1 MGTLDENIKSLCA
14 ENGVTFTQMCGDLG
28 LSRNLLTELRKGR
41 KKSITGTTA
50 QKIADY
56 FGVTVDRVLYGKRDE
71 PAIQIEGETQE
82 EWLEDA
88 RSRPELKVLFSATK
102 GMSREQV
109 EKTANWIAEMRK
121 GWD

>member
-1 MGTLDENIKSLCA
+1 MGTLDENIKSLCT

-56 FGVTVDRVLYGKRDE
+56 FGVTVDRVLYGKREDPE
-71 PAIQIEGETQE
+71 KSVETGDDLAE
-82 EWLEDA
+82 YLEVL
-88 RSRPELKVLFSATK
+88 RERPDMRVLFSVSKGATPEEVAQFVK
-102 GMSREQV
+102 VISALRGD
-109 EKTANWIAEMRK
+109 K
-121 GWD
+121 

>member
-1 MGTLDENIKSLCA
+1 MGTLDENIKSLCV
-14 ENGVTFTQMCGDLG
+14 ENGVTFTQMCSDLG

-41 KKSITGTTA
+41 KKSINGTTA

-71 PAIQIEGETQE
+71 PTIQIEGDTQE

-102 GMSREQV
+102 GMTREQV
-109 EKTANWIAEMRK
+109 EKTASWIAEMRK

>member
-1 MGTLDENIKSLCA
+1 MSDLTENIMELCR
-14 ENGVTFTQMCGDLG
+14 ENDTTYTKMCADTGV
-28 LSRNLLTELRKGR
+28 SRSLLTEIRKGR
-41 KKSITGTTA
+41 KQGITAKTA

-71 PAIQIEGETQE
+71 PTIQVEGDTQE

-102 GMSREQV
+102 GMTREQI